1 MYGRSAVFTCMAY
14 NLENDIKISDYIL
27 LNVLGAHGN
36 YLKEPCSTELFLRV
50 NYLKKKPKQTKNV
63 ILRTSL
69 KANKKENLYTMTFF
83 QSQEL

>member
-50 NYLKKKPKQTKNV
+50 NYLKKKTQT
-63 ILRTSL
+63 
-69 KANKKENLYTMTFF
+69 NKKCNLKN
-83 QSQEL
+83 